1 MYLSGSKWQMTKT
14 RRRRNRPWRVLG
26 LLALVASAIYL
37 WQFVVPTIPPLLI
50 PTPTP
55 TRSPASFVLEA
66 ESLFAAGKLDQAEES
81 YRQAIAVDP
90 QSAAF
95 YIALARV
102 QMFAGRYDD
111 AETSAR
117 NALLIDPN
125 SALAH
130 AVLGWSLDFTGNLI
144 DARREVDRALEID
157 PNLALGYAY
166 AAEILADLDLYDEG
180 SVQAR
185 RSLDL
190 EPGLLEGHRA
200 LGYVYERVGRY
211 EDALT
216 QYQAALS
223 VNANLPILH
232 LAVGNMQR
240 ALGTTED
247 AIDSYL
253 RASSLAIDD
262 PIPLLLLAQT
272 YASVGEYGKASQY
285 AADAVRLDPG
295 QARLHGNLGRMYYH
309 NNELELAVDELR
321 LAVVGGRSSDGVD
334 IVGLTLD
341 PADIRVV
348 EYYYT
353 YGLALA
359 KTNRCEEAIEVF
371 NVLIRGVPDDEI
383 AQANALEGLVVCGQL
398 QATPTPVV
406 TQAPAT

>member
-383 AQANALEGLVVCGQL
+383 AQANALECLVVCGQL